1 MDGRIHNFEVALD
14 VRKSIDSSNIWD
26 RDFWPMTSSMK
37 RSVVITGGGTG
48 IGAATAELFAKS
60 GHDVTITGRRSDVLA
75 TTAKRLGVT
84 HTAFDAADP
93 AAVQTALD
101 QLLGHH
107 RRVGQ
112 QRRSG
117 NTDRRRPP
125 VAAGDLAGMAD
136 AWRGNFEAN
145 VLTTVLITEALKP
158 RLADG
163 ARIVTL
169 GSVAAKQGSG
179 SYGAAKAAL
188 EAWNVETARTLGP
201 RGITANVVSPGVT
214 LDTEFF
220 AGTVSEDWVA
230 ARVSAAFNRRPGT
243 PNEIAEAIFFLSR
256 PDSGHL
262 TGQVIHV
269 NGGAYAAR

>member
-1 MDGRIHNFEVALD
+1 
-14 VRKSIDSSNIWD
+14 
-26 RDFWPMTSSMK
+26 MTSSMK

-101 QLLGHH
+101 QLPATINVLVNNAG
-107 RRVGQ
+107 
-112 QRRSG
+112 G

-201 RGITANVVSPGVT
+201 RGITANVVAPGVT

>member
-1 MDGRIHNFEVALD
+1 
-14 VRKSIDSSNIWD
+14 
-26 RDFWPMTSSMK
+26 MTPTTK

-48 IGAATAELFAKS
+48 IGAATAELFAKT

-84 HTAFDAADP
+84 HAAFDAADP

-101 QLLGHH
+101 QLPTTIDVLVNNAG
-107 RRVGQ
+107 
-112 QRRSG
+112 G

-125 VAAGDLAGMAD
+125 VAAGDLAGVAD
-136 AWRGNFEAN
+136 AWRANFEAN
-145 VLTTVLITEALKP
+145 VLTTVLVTEALKP

-163 ARIVTL
+163 ARIVTV

-188 EAWNVETARTLGP
+188 EAWNVETARTLGS
-201 RGITANVVSPGVT
+201 RGITANVVAPGVT

-220 AGTVSEDWVA
+220 AGTVSEEWVA

-243 PNEIAEAIFFLSR
+243 PNEIAEAIFFLGR